1 MRLGASGLSPANDR
15 GVDANVG
22 IHILPRVIAPPAQER
37 KDVRTDMIFAK
48 KFLGL
53 IDGRSPDM
61 RKVVDAR
68 LPSCHCFFV

>member
-1 MRLGASGLSPANDR
+1 
-15 GVDANVG
+15 
-22 IHILPRVIAPPAQER
+22 
-37 KDVRTDMIFAK
+37 MIFAK